1 MKGMLNMKKQI
12 TSGLL
17 AAVTVLG
24 MAAAP
29 AQSVIP
35 ALQTAVTASAEYWD
49 DLVYGDLYYQNDGRQ
64 IIITGYK
71 DDVKSVNI
79 PSKIDGLP
87 VTTIAEKAFEGHP
100 WRDPDIVSVTIP
112 EGVTTIGDK
121 AFYNAVNLTT
131 VELPSTLKTIGEN
144 CFEET
149 SISEIEISD
158 KVKTIPQYA
167 FADCKKLSS
176 VKIGK
181 NVAVIGQ
188 CAFEGDSSLTSVEL
202 PDSLK
207 TVGVAAFRNCTSI
220 SRIDVPYS
228 VLTIG
233 DEAFGFKMPGFA
245 PELIDGF
252 TLGVW
257 KGTAGEEYANDN
269 GIKKAYL
276 NTSIS
281 GATVTLSKNSYVY
294 SGKSLV
300 PSVTVKL
307 GSKTLRKG
315 SDYKVSIRNNT
326 NCGKATVTVTGINKY
341 MNSKVANFII
351 KPAKVTSKKLVSA
364 KTKTVK
370 LTWAK
375 AGGNVDGY
383 QILTATNKKFTA
395 AKKTTWVKK
404 GATTAKTIKGLK
416 KGKVYYAKIR
426 AFKTIDGK
434 KQFGEWSTVKKAR
447 TK

>member
-1 MKGMLNMKKQI
+1 MKGLLNMKKQI

-35 ALQTAVTASAEYWD
+35 ALQTAIVASAAD
-49 DLVYGDLYYQNDGRQ
+49 KTYGDLYYQTDGKQ
-64 IIITGYK
+64 VIITGC
-71 DDVKSVNI
+71 KSGSKLITI
-79 PSKIDGLP
+79 PEKIDGLP
-87 VTTIAEKAFEGHP
+87 VTAIDSSAFYNS
-100 WRDPDIVSVTIP
+100 DVVSVTIS
-112 EGVTTIGDK
+112 EGVKSIGDQAFFLASDLTTIK
-121 AFYNAVNLTT
+121 
-131 VELPSTLKTIGEN
+131 LPSTLETIGEN
-144 CFEET
+144 CFQET
-149 SISEIEISD
+149 SITEVEISD
-158 KVKTIPQYA
+158 KVKTIPQFA
-167 FADCKKLSS
+167 FANCKKLSS

-181 NVAVIGQ
+181 NVAVIGW
-188 CAFEGDSSLTSVEL
+188 CAFAGDSSLTSVEL

-207 TVGVAAFRNCTSI
+207 TVGKEAFHRCTSV

-228 VLTIG
+228 VQTIG
-233 DEAFGFKMPGFA
+233 DEAFGFKNDGII
-245 PELIDGF
+245 PELQDNF

-257 KGTAGEEYANDN
+257 KGTVSEKYANDN

-404 GATTAKTIKGLK
+404 GTTTAKTIKGLK

-434 KQFGEWSTVKKAR
+434 KQFGDWSAVKKAK